1 MGAIQSLYQS
11 GDYASALAFLQNT
24 QLNNKALTAEILN
37 ALTDYI
43 VQVEQL
49 NDPNFKADKIQL
61 SRRPPTGMTSGQV
74 YFRWLAPYLFNEVD
88 ALGYTFN
95 EVEEKRYIIKSYSVD
110 YGSVE
115 STMSVSM
122 ISYYAYYPMY

>member
-1 MGAIQSLYQS
+1 MNYKDIQLTDKELWAQFQSLYQS
-11 GDYASALAFLQNT
+11 GNYASALAFLQNI
-24 QLNNKALTAEILN
+24 QLSNKALTADILN

-61 SRRPPTGMTSGQV
+61 SRRPPAGMTSGQV
-74 YFRWLAPYLFNEVD
+74 YFRWLVSYLFNEVD

-95 EVEEKRYIIKSYSVD
+95 EVDNLNITWAQVD
-110 YGSVE
+110 EGGW
-115 STMSVSM
+115 
-122 ISYYAYYPMY
+122 